1 MAACRQPKEDIA
13 PMQDNLDLT
22 DYWSSFGCL
31 ELIKLLLEYMHLS
44 LNFLESPTPP
54 KKILAKIFGVKTS
67 RYKS

>member
-44 LNFLESPTPP
+44 LNFLESPHPQKNTC
-54 KKILAKIFGVKTS
+54 
-67 RYKS
+67 